1 VSSADANARDRNDRP
16 EERIGR
22 RLGIGLF
29 WLLAVYM
36 IGMSAASIIPALYWP
51 DAAPRPRAL
60 SAARCAQQIHALE
73 RDLLAKVADSV
84 QRGSLTGLERWLL
97 MWDGRSL
104 ALAGGCGPLEPARK
118 DLLRLR
124 ADLGSLLASYRSR
137 SLRVQQRLQRAL
149 EHWPLHGAE
158 RPKS

>member
-1 VSSADANARDRNDRP
+1 VSSVDANAGEMVSRP

-36 IGMSAASIIPALYWP
+36 VGMSAASIIPALYWP
-51 DAAPRPRAL
+51 DSAPRP
-60 SAARCAQQIHALE
+60 AAPAVEQCARQLQALE
-73 RDLLAKVADSV
+73 GDLVSKVASTI
-84 QRGSLTGLERWLL
+84 QRGRAAGLGRWLNA
-97 MWDGRSL
+97 WDERSL
-104 ALAGGCGPLEPARK
+104 KLAGGCGPLETTRK

-124 ADLGSLLASYRSR
+124 AELGALLADYRSG

-149 EHWPLHGAE
+149 EHWPAHGAE
-158 RPKS
+158 QPKI